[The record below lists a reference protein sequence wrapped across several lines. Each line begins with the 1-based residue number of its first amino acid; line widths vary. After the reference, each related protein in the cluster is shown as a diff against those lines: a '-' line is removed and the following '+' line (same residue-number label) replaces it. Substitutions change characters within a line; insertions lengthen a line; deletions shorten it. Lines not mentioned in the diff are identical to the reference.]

1 MEREVGTGS
10 AYRGQK
16 QVEGVY
22 IFQFPPPPKK
32 ILALLR
38 GWGGK
43 RKSIEEKRKRKGKV
57 ERG

>member
-10 AYRGQK
+10 AYRGKK

-22 IFQFPPPPKK
+22 IFQFPPPPQKNISAIK
-32 ILALLR
+32 GL
-38 GWGGK
+38 GGK

>member
-10 AYRGQK
+10 AYRGKK

-32 ILALLR
+32 KI
-38 GWGGK
+38 
-43 RKSIEEKRKRKGKV
+43 
-57 ERG
+57 